1 MSFADEQNKLLR
13 RKIDYVEIDMD
24 FCDNVYGVSP
34 CTAAD
39 SIKCYN
45 TFFTCKDPA
54 NFAKI
59 IKTYK
64 FINHDLPASTRA
76 YYFPAKPTIKS
87 VNDLPTE
94 IKEADTVTR
103 RLKVE
108 IYDEPDN
115 DVGVDPY
122 WSERNKIQGTFW
134 KKFLAR
140 NPNYR
145 NRIIRYYEGYEGL
158 DTADFQ
164 MRFIGK
170 LENITIEKGFVNIEA
185 VDLMKKLSE
194 TEYPLKT
201 DISLAE
207 DMPMMFEA
215 MDDSEMTALNAFKND
230 FCQRK
235 DWLAMSFDLIISED
249 NVGGVLT
256 PGDYYY
262 TVVAY
267 DANGRALA
275 RKQSGVHTLTV
286 SYNSIRINWALV
298 SGASQYRIFGRSENQ
313 KGIIGIA
320 NDPTDEFTDLGIF
333 NIGSLEPQD
342 AERIYQ
348 LGTDDPTTLGDWTL
362 YTADLTIDVSDASDL
377 IPPLWFK
384 SNKEIIYCASK
395 STNTLTGLKRGQYE
409 SKTDRHTEGT
419 NIFLYLTYAA
429 DNPFT
434 IMMDVLDNIGVTSSY
449 RTTKFDDYETAWSG
463 PNFGLLINTK
473 DIKLNKLFFQ
483 LVNAVDCMCFQNE
496 EGKVDILS
504 HAEIPA
510 SFEHLNDRANF
521 IHGSGS
527 VDENDAS
534 RYTDAVL
541 YWNNFDADKAIEEKD
556 GFNRIN
562 IGADADAR
570 SPNEYG
576 DERYDLQYCIWL
588 NVAFDAAATI
598 DAYVNS
604 LLDKRRQR
612 HRDAQALLTED
623 VEIKDSSLKVGQI
636 VFISTN
642 EIQDIHG
649 NDLKETAFRIIKKT
663 PKKGKITIVCK
674 RMYSGTD
681 TLKAETG
688 ADIHTEEDEPI
699 LTELFS

>member
-1 MSFADEQNKLLR
+1 MSFVDEQNKLLR

-64 FINHDLPASTRA
+64 FINHDIPASTRA
-76 YYFPAKPTIKS
+76 YYFPAKPTIKN

-103 RLKVE
+103 RLKIE

-122 WSERNKIQGTFW
+122 WSQRNKIQGTFW

-170 LENITIEKGFVNIEA
+170 LENITIEKGYVVIEA

-207 DMPMMFEA
+207 NMPMMFEA
-215 MDDSEMTALNAFKND
+215 YTDDEMIQLNAFKND
-230 FCQRK
+230 FCERR
-235 DWLAMSFDLIISED
+235 DWLAMSFAIIQSED
-249 NVGGVLT
+249 NIGGILT

-262 TVVAY
+262 TIIAY

-275 RKQSGVHTLTV
+275 RKQSYVHTLTV
-286 SYNSIRINWALV
+286 SYNSIRIAWNLFA
-298 SGASQYRIFGRSENQ
+298 GATQYRIFGRSENQ

-320 NDPTDEFTDLGIF
+320 NDPTDEFTDLGTF
-333 NIGSLEPQD
+333 NVGFLEPQD
-342 AERIYQ
+342 AQRIYQ
-348 LGTDDPTTLGDWTL
+348 LSSDDPTTLGDWIL
-362 YTADLTIDVSDASDL
+362 YTSDLTIDVDDASEMNSSGTIKMD
-377 IPPLWFK
+377 
-384 SNKEIIYCASK
+384 KEIISYTGI
-395 STNTLTGLKRGQYE
+395 STNTLTGLTRGKYDSE
-409 SKTDRHTEGT
+409 VSRHDEGT
-419 NIFLYLTYAA
+419 NIFIYLLYAA

-434 IMMDVLDNIGVTSSY
+434 IMMDMLDNIGVTSTY
-449 RTTKFDDYETAWSG
+449 RTTKFDDYEAAWSG

-473 DIKLNKLFFQ
+473 DTKLNKLFFQ

-510 SFEHLNDRANF
+510 SFEYLNDRANF

-541 YWNNFDADKAIEEKD
+541 YWNNFDPDKAIEEKD

-562 IGADADAR
+562 ISDDADAR

-588 NVAFDAAATI
+588 NLAFDAAATI

-612 HRDAQALLTED
+612 HRDPQALLTED

-649 NDLKETAFRIIKKT
+649 NDIKDTAFRIIKKT
-663 PKKGKITIVCK
+663 PKKNKITIVFK
-674 RMYSGTD
+674 RLYSATD

-688 ADIHTEEDEPI
+688 ADLLNEDTNP
-699 LTELFS
+699 LLSELFS